1 MLEVKLLSTRVIAE
15 DVRVFDFVDAMG
27 AQMPEFTAGAHI
39 DVRLPDGIVRQ
50 YSLCNSPTDRTRYR
64 IGVLREPNSRGGSVA
79 MHALA
84 EGATVSISEPRNHF
98 PLQPEARHH
107 VLLAGGIGI
116 TPLLC
121 MAEHLVHVEGS
132 FELHYLARSETR
144 AAFRDRLQ
152 SSEMRSKVHLHFDD
166 AISNRDFDL
175 VSALEKALESDT
187 HVYVCGPG
195 GFMDFALASARR
207 AGFSEPQLHREYFA
221 ASSAHVDD
229 EQQAFHIRVAS
240 TGETYEV
247 GSDETVVV
255 TLARHNI
262 SIPVSCEQGVCG
274 TCVTRVLEGRP
285 LHRDVY
291 MTDAE
296 HARNDQFTPCCSRSL
311 TPLLVL
317 DL

>member
-15 DVRVFDFVDAMG
+15 DVRVFEFVDATG
-27 AQMPEFTAGAHI
+27 AQMPEFAAGAHI
-39 DVRLPDGIVRQ
+39 DVRLSDGIVRQ
-50 YSLCNSPTDRTRYR
+50 YSLCNNPTDRTHYR
-64 IGVLREPNSRGGSVA
+64 IGVLREPNSRGGSIA
-79 MHALA
+79 MHAL
-84 EGATVSISEPRNHF
+84 EQGATVSISEPRNHF

-121 MAEHLVHVEGS
+121 MAEQLIQVDGS
-132 FELHYLARSETR
+132 FQLHYFARSEAR

-152 SSEMRSKVHLHFDD
+152 SSEMQSKVHLHFDD
-166 AISNRDFDL
+166 DIANRDFDL
-175 VSALEKALESDT
+175 VAALEKILESDT

-207 AGFSEPQLHREYFA
+207 AGFSEAQLHREYFA

-229 EQQAFHIRVAS
+229 EQKAFQIRVVS

-247 GSDETVVV
+247 ASDETVVA

-262 SIPVSCEQGVCG
+262 SVPVSCEQGVCG

-311 TPLLVL
+311 SPLLVL